1 MLTTEPEP
9 METDKA
15 VMSMEEVHPL
25 GLGVDSLVEV
35 TLAIGPGYGTI
46 RWIGTLPG
54 QIGTY
59 AGLELVHCLNT
70 GL

>member
-1 MLTTEPEP
+1 
-9 METDKA
+9 MESDK
-15 VMSMEEVHPL
+15 EEVHPL

-35 TLAIGPGYGTI
+35 TLGIGPGYGTI

-54 QIGTY
+54 QKGTY